1 MKTRKTLVCGILAVV
16 LTLVFAACP
25 EPEESGGELAFEL
38 INNGTAYRVR
48 KGTVRDGAV
57 VIPATYKGLPVTEI
71 EGFSSPYIT
80 SVTIPDSVTSINS
93 GTFYGCTSLTSVTIG
108 ANVTVI
114 GEMAFK
120 RCTSLTS
127 ITLPA
132 SVTTIG
138 KEAFYECTSLTSITI
153 PDSVTSID
161 SGTFYSCT
169 GLTSITLGVSVTT
182 IGGDAQTYGIADAA
196 RRVFSGCT
204 SLTVITVNSGNPNFA
219 SEGGVLYNK
228 DKTQILTVPLG
239 ITTVTIPASV
249 AIVGS
254 MYGSMFND
262 CTRLTAITVD
272 SGNSNFA
279 SDGGVLYNKNKTEL
293 IRAPEGITA
302 VTIPNGVTTI
312 KGQAFS
318 MCESLTSIIIP
329 DSVTT
334 IDVWAFTYCTSLTS
348 ITIPS
353 NVIIDPEAF
362 RDCTSLRSVTI
373 GTNVDLK
380 KFANDATSTVF
391 PGDLDSVYT
400 TTNSK
405 AAGTYTSA
413 NGSSWTKQS

>member
-1 MKTRKTLVCGILAVV
+1 
-16 LTLVFAACP
+16 
-25 EPEESGGELAFEL
+25 
-38 INNGTAYRVR
+38 
-48 KGTVRDGAV
+48 
-57 VIPATYKGLPVTEI
+57 
-71 EGFSSPYIT
+71 
-80 SVTIPDSVTSINS
+80 
-93 GTFYGCTSLTSVTIG
+93 
-108 ANVTVI
+108 
-114 GEMAFK
+114 
-120 RCTSLTS
+120 
-127 ITLPA
+127 
-132 SVTTIG
+132 
-138 KEAFYECTSLTSITI
+138 
-153 PDSVTSID
+153 
-161 SGTFYSCT
+161 
-169 GLTSITLGVSVTT
+169 
-182 IGGDAQTYGIADAA
+182 
-196 RRVFSGCT
+196 VFSGCT